1 MKPQYTTEDY
11 IFEVNKNG
19 GLIDFSALYHR
30 IIIPEL
36 SQGVK
41 LDYFLFIR
49 IPSHQKAI
57 RCNENKNVATQYI
70 HLHLLHHPT
79 V

>member
-30 IIIPEL
+30 IIIPDY
-36 SQGVK
+36 VK
-41 LDYFLFIR
+41 GAKLYYFSFHPHSF
-49 IPSHQKAI
+49 PSKS
-57 RCNENKNVATQYI
+57 
-70 HLHLLHHPT
+70 HPM
-79 V
+79 

>member
-1 MKPQYTTEDY
+1 MD
-11 IFEVNKNG
+11 NNG

-41 LDYFLFIR
+41 LDYFSFHPHSF
-49 IPSHQKAI
+49 PSKSHPMLIKK
-57 RCNENKNVATQYI
+57 KN
-70 HLHLLHHPT
+70 
-79 V
+79 